1 MSELQSYKPIV
12 GISIGDYNGI
22 GPEVI
27 LKALESNQ
35 LSRQCT
41 PVIYGS
47 LRVLNKYRQ
56 MLNMK
61 DWNLQAIQ
69 KVEQANPKSTNV
81 ITCWNDQQTELE
93 PGKITPAAG
102 KAAFAA
108 LKRATDD
115 LKAGRIDALV
125 TAPINKDTMQSED
138 FKFPGH
144 TEYLA
149 QAFDVKEA
157 LMFMVAGDFRVGV
170 LTGHIPLDQV
180 RAQLTPEKLSAKISQ
195 ILHSLRSDFGIVKPR
210 LAVLGLNPHAG
221 ENGLLGTE
229 ELDIISPVLLKF
241 REKGELVIGPFPAD
255 GFFAAS
261 TYRHYD
267 AVLAMYHDQGLIPFK
282 TIAFNSGVNF
292 TAGLSAVRTSPDH
305 GTAYDIAGKNSAEP
319 GSMLEAIY
327 LACDVA
333 RYRLDTAEI
342 VKNALVST
350 PQASESQAPG
360 KAQRPKSALLRCF
373 DRSFRCGFLS

>member
-1 MSELQSYKPIV
+1 MSEQQSHKPIL
-12 GISIGDYNGI
+12 GISMGDYNGI

-27 LKALESNQ
+27 LKALEGNQ
-35 LSRQCT
+35 LIRQCT

-47 LRVLNKYRQ
+47 LRVLNRYRTLLQ
-56 MLNMK
+56 MK
-61 DWNLQAIQ
+61 DWNLQAIS
-69 KVEQANPKSTNV
+69 KPEQANPKSTNV
-81 ITCWNDQQTELE
+81 ITCWNDQQTEVE
-93 PGKITPAAG
+93 PGKITPEAG
-102 KAAFAA
+102 KGAYAA
-108 LKRATDD
+108 LKKATDD

-144 TEYLA
+144 TEFLA
-149 QAFDVKEA
+149 QAFDVREA

-170 LTGHIPLDQV
+170 LTGHIPLESV
-180 RAQLTPEKLSAKISQ
+180 RAHITPEKLTAKIKQ
-195 ILHSLRSDFGIVKPR
+195 MLHSLRGDFGIVKPR

-229 ELDIISPVLLKF
+229 EKEIIEPVLTRF
-241 REKGELVIGPFPAD
+241 REKGELVFGTFPAD
-255 GFFAAS
+255 GFFAAA
-261 TYRHYD
+261 TYRQYD

-292 TAGLSAVRTSPDH
+292 TAGLPAVRTSPDH
-305 GTAYDIAGKNSAEP
+305 GTAYDIAGQNIAEP

-333 RYRLDTAEI
+333 RYRLESAEI
-342 VKNALVST
+342 AKNALVST

-360 KAQRPKSALLRCF
+360 KAQRSNRN
-373 DRSFRCGFLS
+373 S